1 MTRAELIRQVLEN
14 LRVVDA
20 ISAPAPEDASRV
32 GRRLDQERAR
42 LTEVG
47 LCWWEAEAI
56 PDAVAG
62 PFSDLVAERCANI
75 FGKQYAAP
83 NGQKEIAALKSS
95 ENRPPQTA
103 EYF

>member
-20 ISAPAPEDASRV
+20 ISEPAPEDASRV
-32 GRRLDQERAR
+32 GRRVDQERAR
-42 LTEVG
+42 LTEIG
-47 LCWWEAEAI
+47 LCWWDAETI

-62 PFSDLVAERCANI
+62 PLSDLVAERSANI

-83 NGQKEIAALKSS
+83 MAQKEIAALKSS
-95 ENRPPQTA
+95 ETRDAVRT